1 VDRIA
6 VPQHHA
12 QAVRLVVHDYVGHPF
27 QVHLSRHLAK
37 RGHEVSH
44 IYFADHPGP
53 KGSFE
58 NQPNDPPSLRF
69 IGITLG
75 GSAEHAAGSGAQ
87 TGFARRFG
95 DVAYGR
101 EVARV
106 IQGFKPDVVLSG
118 NTPTEA
124 QRAILRSCKSRGVGF
139 VYWVQD
145 IYSMAVTKYL
155 SERLGYPG
163 KAIGWYYQ
171 WLDRCQ
177 FRDSDAIIVISED
190 FAPLVGSW
198 AGNDNKVSVIENW
211 AAIDDLPSGLK
222 DNDWSRDHSLHS
234 DLAFVYSGTLGRKH
248 SPMLL
253 LRLAQACR
261 AGESVVVAGQGFGI
275 PQLQAAKTEHR
286 IDALKLLPIQPA
298 RHLADVLATADVLVA
313 TIEAD
318 AGAFAIPSKVLSYL
332 CAGRPILLAAPRD
345 NLAARTVERANA
357 GIVVDPADE
366 AGFMAA
372 AGRLRADPEL
382 RAELGANGRAY
393 AERTFDM
400 TRITDRFERV
410 ILNVRLNPQLETAE

>member
-1 VDRIA
+1 
-6 VPQHHA
+6 
-12 QAVRLVVHDYVGHPF
+12 
-27 QVHLSRHLAK
+27 
-37 RGHEVSH
+37 
-44 IYFADHPGP
+44 
-53 KGSFE
+53 
-58 NQPNDPPSLRF
+58 
-69 IGITLG
+69 
-75 GSAEHAAGSGAQ
+75 
-87 TGFARRFG
+87 
-95 DVAYGR
+95 
-101 EVARV
+101 
-106 IQGFKPDVVLSG
+106 
-118 NTPTEA
+118 
-124 QRAILRSCKSRGVGF
+124 
-139 VYWVQD
+139 
-145 IYSMAVTKYL
+145 MAVTKYL

>member
-58 NQPNDPPSLRF
+58 NQPNDPPLLRF